1 MNNQSYLA
9 DAGLFLINAV
19 IGFYL
24 LVVLLRFLFQLMRV
38 EFHNPVSQFVLIL
51 TAPPLRFLRRFIP
64 GLGGIDLSS
73 LVLALAI
80 ALIKIS
86 LIGLVG
92 GIRVGPASMLVI
104 AVADI
109 LETIVYIFIFATI
122 ARAILSWFQQ
132 GGYHP
137 VVRILDTLTDPLL
150 LPLRRLLPPIGG
162 LDFSPFV
169 LIILLSLALKL
180 IVNPIAD
187 SGYMMLF

>member
-1 MNNQSYLA
+1 MNQSYLA

-19 IGFYL
+19 VGFYL
-24 LVVLLRFLFQLMRV
+24 LVVLLRFVFQLLRV
-38 EFHNPVSQFVLIL
+38 EFHNPVSQFIVVL
-51 TAPPLRFLRRFIP
+51 TAPPLRVLRRFVP
-64 GLGGIDLSS
+64 GFGGIDLSS
-73 LVLALAI
+73 LLLALAV
-80 ALIKIS
+80 ALAKVA
-86 LIGLVG
+86 LIGLIG
-92 GIRVGPASMLVI
+92 GFRLEPVSMVVI

-137 VVRILDTLTDPLL
+137 VARILEALTEPLL
-150 LPLRRLLPPIGG
+150 APLRRLVPPIGG
-162 LDFSPFV
+162 LDFAPFV

-187 SGYMMLF
+187 SGYMLLF